1 MAPKTLLRENIVNIV
16 RETMLVLL
24 LLLLWGPN
32 QASAD
37 ACTEAAVKAYVA
49 TGVEPPGAVGGQTE
63 AGRCLFFQGP
73 A

>member
-37 ACTEAAVKAYVA
+37 ACTEAAVKAYPL
-49 TGVEPPGAVGGQTE
+49 E
-63 AGRCLFFQGP
+63 
-73 A
+73 